1 MVNLICESSLLG
13 FVYQYLSND
22 FFNKIVFLVYD
33 FFFIAAVSEYRIS
46 LRDYWLDYILISF
59 QKLDGIPAFISISG
73 YFLVS

>member
-33 FFFIAAVSEYRIS
+33 FFFIAAVSNT
-46 LRDYWLDYILISF
+46 
-59 QKLDGIPAFISISG
+59 G
-73 YFLVS
+73 